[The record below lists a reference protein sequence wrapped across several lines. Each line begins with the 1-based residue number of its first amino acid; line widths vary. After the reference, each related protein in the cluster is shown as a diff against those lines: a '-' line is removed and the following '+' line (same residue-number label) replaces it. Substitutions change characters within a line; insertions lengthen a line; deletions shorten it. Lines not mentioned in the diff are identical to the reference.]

1 MVGCG
6 FCASTNFGGE
16 NVMQTFSQQLINHE
30 DKEWIRNDLTTSHQI
45 QNLLCITI
53 PPYNLGMTTEQ
64 DGEKAPETDNNQSI
78 NQQSTEPAT
87 TEL

>member
-1 MVGCG
+1 V
-6 FCASTNFGGE
+6 S
-16 NVMQTFSQQLINHE
+16 
-30 DKEWIRNDLTTSHQI
+30 DLTTSHEI

-78 NQQSTEPAT
+78 NQQSTEPVT
-87 TEL
+87 TEF